1 MDVLL
6 PRTDGGVAAQAVLAA
21 GLLLVA
27 RSELSSGSMERPQ
40 ASPTRIPDPMERD
53 RERQLIVIGG
63 GPGGMA
69 AARAAARAGVRPLL
83 VQMGPIGGDCTFTG
97 CVPSKTLIEAAAR
110 GERFTEAIA
119 ATHRAVEA
127 IAAQEDD
134 DVVRGEGIDVLHGWA
149 TFRSPRE
156 VELDGTVLRSERVVI
171 ATGAGPAVPPIPG
184 LADIDYLT
192 NESIFELDQ
201 QPATLAVLGGGAV
214 GCELAQAFRRLG
226 SEVTVVEALDR
237 LLAKEE
243 PEASAVI
250 ADAFTAEGIDLR
262 LGRKVLRVESC
273 EGKAFARLH
282 LEGGEVVRADR
293 VLVAVGRRAATS
305 GLGLDAAGVATEGGF
320 VKVNAYLA
328 TSSPGIWAA
337 GDVTGLLPFTHA
349 ADEMGRVAVA
359 NALSRRPR
367 RRFDPSPIPWVTFT
381 SPEVA
386 RVGMTEAD
394 AAARGGRVAYL
405 PMTDVDRAVT
415 AGETRGFVK
424 LIAGPRR
431 LLRNTGGGEVLGA
444 TVVATRGGELIH
456 EAVLAMQ
463 TRMFTGRLAQAVHA
477 YPTWSM
483 ALQQAAAQFFMEI
496 DGRRARPAES
506 QRP

>member
-1 MDVLL
+1 RSMD
-6 PRTDGGVAAQAVLAA
+6 
-21 GLLLVA
+21 
-27 RSELSSGSMERPQ
+27 RPQ

-53 RERQLIVIGG
+53 RERHLIVIGG

-214 GCELAQAFRRLG
+214 GCELAQASRRPR
-226 SEVTVVEALDR
+226 SEVTVGEAL
-237 LLAKEE
+237 
-243 PEASAVI
+243 
-250 ADAFTAEGIDLR
+250 G
-262 LGRKVLRVESC
+262 
-273 EGKAFARLH
+273 
-282 LEGGEVVRADR
+282 
-293 VLVAVGRRAATS
+293 
-305 GLGLDAAGVATEGGF
+305 GGF

-328 TSSPGIWAA
+328 TSRPGIWAA

-386 RVGMTEAD
+386 RVGMTEA
-394 AAARGGRVAYL
+394 
-405 PMTDVDRAVT
+405 
-415 AGETRGFVK
+415 
-424 LIAGPRR
+424 
-431 LLRNTGGGEVLGA
+431 
-444 TVVATRGGELIH
+444 
-456 EAVLAMQ
+456 
-463 TRMFTGRLAQAVHA
+463 
-477 YPTWSM
+477 
-483 ALQQAAAQFFMEI
+483 
-496 DGRRARPAES
+496 
-506 QRP
+506 

>member
-214 GCELAQAFRRLG
+214 GCELAQAAVSAARSPSSRRSTG
-226 SEVTVVEALDR
+226 
-237 LLAKEE
+237 
-243 PEASAVI
+243 
-250 ADAFTAEGIDLR
+250 
-262 LGRKVLRVESC
+262 
-273 EGKAFARLH
+273 
-282 LEGGEVVRADR
+282 
-293 VLVAVGRRAATS
+293 
-305 GLGLDAAGVATEGGF
+305 
-320 VKVNAYLA
+320 
-328 TSSPGIWAA
+328 SSP
-337 GDVTGLLPFTHA
+337 
-349 ADEMGRVAVA
+349 
-359 NALSRRPR
+359 RRNRKPR
-367 RRFDPSPIPWVTFT
+367 RSSPTPSPPRGSTCGSAGRSCASNPAKARPSPGCT
-381 SPEVA
+381 SK
-386 RVGMTEAD
+386 
-394 AAARGGRVAYL
+394 AARSSGPTGSSSPSAAVPPPVGSASM
-405 PMTDVDRAVT
+405 PPASPPRA
-415 AGETRGFVK
+415 G
-424 LIAGPRR
+424 
-431 LLRNTGGGEVLGA
+431 
-444 TVVATRGGELIH
+444 
-456 EAVLAMQ
+456 
-463 TRMFTGRLAQAVHA
+463 
-477 YPTWSM
+477 S
-483 ALQQAAAQFFMEI
+483 
-496 DGRRARPAES
+496 
-506 QRP
+506 